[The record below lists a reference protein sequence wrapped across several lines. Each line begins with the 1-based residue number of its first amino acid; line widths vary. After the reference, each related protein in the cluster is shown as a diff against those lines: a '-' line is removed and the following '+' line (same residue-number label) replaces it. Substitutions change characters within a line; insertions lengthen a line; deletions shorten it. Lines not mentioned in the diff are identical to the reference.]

1 MIRCLTAAIVV
12 GVASCQRLFLEK
24 NLALPISG
32 VVIQNSLVSRVDI
45 LWSIDKSNMLKGQ
58 YQMMTLDMT
67 SDSIIAMNKTN
78 DTFYGLLCND
88 ETRCVQSNDTT
99 AVQYGI
105 NQLNCS
111 NSSTLARFQE
121 IALPQ
126 DFKTTGL
133 SFMLCN
139 ETKTWKMNVGQGG
152 VLGLNSNSSFWRY
165 ITEQYKMADN
175 NKIMIGLSYKV
186 KYEDSMLPDKS
197 AELVNSFLI
206 VNGQYS
212 TAKAVMQPYRNT
224 KNRLWTA
231 SGIDVFL
238 TDDYHHI
245 NSTLCIDNKAAYFI
259 MMQPFTY
266 TRVMADFNIQLC
278 GKKDGCYFSNSN
290 LPNVK
295 NFRIIIYQQD
305 NEPEFSVSLTADDL
319 VKFDKSGKPFY
330 GFGDISQSEC
340 SYIENGF
347 AVGRWFMTKAELLI
361 EVDSDMNFRVGF
373 APLFNETKSR
383 AVLIIILISLLSL
396 FLLGIL
402 VIIAINFLPR
412 CWSKKDDYTL
422 TDAKVEDN

>member
-1 MIRCLTAAIVV
+1 MIRCLTTAIVV

-152 VLGLNSNSSFWRY
+152 VLGLNSNSSF
-165 ITEQYKMADN
+165 
-175 NKIMIGLSYKV
+175 
-186 KYEDSMLPDKS
+186 
-197 AELVNSFLI
+197 
-206 VNGQYS
+206 
-212 TAKAVMQPYRNT
+212 
-224 KNRLWTA
+224 
-231 SGIDVFL
+231 
-238 TDDYHHI
+238 
-245 NSTLCIDNKAAYFI
+245 
-259 MMQPFTY
+259 
-266 TRVMADFNIQLC
+266 
-278 GKKDGCYFSNSN
+278 
-290 LPNVK
+290 
-295 NFRIIIYQQD
+295 
-305 NEPEFSVSLTADDL
+305 
-319 VKFDKSGKPFY
+319 
-330 GFGDISQSEC
+330 
-340 SYIENGF
+340 
-347 AVGRWFMTKAELLI
+347 
-361 EVDSDMNFRVGF
+361 
-373 APLFNETKSR
+373 
-383 AVLIIILISLLSL
+383 
-396 FLLGIL
+396 
-402 VIIAINFLPR
+402 
-412 CWSKKDDYTL
+412 
-422 TDAKVEDN
+422 